1 MPFATSPVL
10 VGLGDQ
16 VEVRYPTPSTWN
28 TQTTVQVQIGTGND
42 PDGITFGTRIPD
54 ATPENFSF
62 NDQVGYLNDD
72 GSNVQ
77 STFERVS
84 TYYSDEI
91 LVTGIELVVPAR
103 IEASVSGPK
112 INEVNPAAITTLNA
126 AFRINR
132 GGIIGPWIT
141 SGDVQEGDLIRLRVQ
156 TVDWYTQTHNVTLFV
171 SDETWGTDVGNPPAT
186 RSDTW
191 SITTRAQDQLVNNPL
206 FVDFVDAKSATF
218 GGYRTQSV
226 SLAAVDTDVVLR
238 ALATGDCEVSSDN
251 VNWSTLVTGLTSVDT
266 LFTRIQIGADY
277 TTKTTGDITIFA
289 VGGDTLGG
297 GFPTGPENNFAGTYG
312 SGAFEVIQTAGT
324 ITDDWQVWTEVDRY
338 PDTAPIVI
346 GPIFK
351 PSLDAYTQDPSIITK
366 NTLTNVTIFS
376 STAISGQANQS
387 YTVGVT
393 GSTSNINGEGATF
406 SITRDNTGAILLA
419 GVSINSGGKNYTIG
433 EEITILGS
441 FIGGSNGT
449 DNLILTVTG
458 IQDLI
463 YWNVSSPFYNNQEY
477 GEVDNVIVA
486 NSYGYYDA
494 DPGQYYYSNF
504 DISGLGTEYVDGI
517 YSDLEAPFTS
527 SSGITAAQLP
537 LNTSL
542 VNGGTVQI
550 LAQVASGDAE
560 IRKNNTGAWVQQLYV
575 QNGDEVNVRMI
586 SPLTFDDEKSSTF
599 VFNELQGGPNPN
611 PTQGPTTPSEPFVNR
626 TFILRT
632 REARTS
638 PVQTRITDVWEA
650 DAGQTYVEA
659 VNLSG
664 LDEDTI
670 ATAETGLS
678 SPGVNVQVSI
688 DNTNFSTSVAVPKNT
703 PTLYVRATASTTQG
717 FTREAVYSV
726 GFAPN
731 KMFDTWKLTTKFT
744 NYIYY
749 TLNGADYGNFV
760 NYSIPD
766 YIDQL
771 GFVIAGAGGGRGG
784 DEEPSSE
791 GGRGGNGALV
801 RGTVAIS
808 PAVQG
813 DFTLRNL
820 RLYSPEKGTDGKG
833 NDSYGVGFTGILS
846 VSVDSSTTIPA
857 ETGQTYVP
865 VIGVPV
871 LSTVATNSEY
881 TVIRG
886 TGGADEVTL
895 TPLSTTEI
903 PTESGVSYGV
913 PIALTTTT
921 DTGSGSGV
929 QLVAQRS
936 TSRITIGATD
946 DVTPPIS
953 ITNTPLPFGSGG
965 TSLNLPAVSVIG
977 IGTNARF
984 STERETVSGNLLRVN
999 VTNGGQNY
1007 QVGDTL
1013 TIPGTSFGG
1022 ISPSDDIELVV
1033 NLVEG
1038 GEISSVFVAVDGN
1051 GDPIGGQNYQ
1061 VGDVVRI
1068 SGDQIGGTSPA
1079 DDTTVEISSVPF
1091 APGSIQSVEPFYA
1104 PGDPGTGSRY
1114 LVGDQVRISFDQVG
1128 GTSTADDIIITV
1140 TDTVV
1145 EDDAGNAGEGGWGYA
1160 TGGDGGNAGPDDR
1173 SGGGGGG
1180 GGAAALLFGDGTPI
1194 VVAGGGGGGGGAGN
1208 DTKLPEGDQEGNRT
1222 LAPTLRT
1229 DLTGINLVGLSGQTP
1244 TDVGARVGGGGGG
1257 AGGGWG
1263 IGGLIGTSLEYNSPL
1278 ETASVVR
1285 TEDLDA
1291 QGGTSGDVYYD
1302 SSIVT
1307 LTDPTEVSNG
1317 PSPGDNGVIVLYYPP
1332 QDLTPLPFSFTQ
1344 VDGVDIFTT
1353 VESDL
1358 AQIIDITGSVPVSV
1372 SNGQVRT
1379 YPPGVTDPAQAS
1391 AWSNGGTVRNTGYV
1405 QVRLTTGASYNNL
1418 YTSVVTV
1425 GTESATFSVT
1435 TGAPPD
1441 TDPTGY
1447 VLAAVDGVDISTL
1460 VESNTVTVSGINRT
1474 VQINAFG
1481 DGSPGD
1487 PEILVC
1493 PLGDCTGQS
1502 YQLGPLNINNGDTF
1516 TIRKLSSPDYS
1527 TPVNVSVQVG
1537 TQSPA
1542 NTWTITTRA
1551 EPDATPVGF
1560 IFTNVFGADL
1570 NTEITSV
1577 TRIIQGIS
1585 DPINITVTGGASIL
1599 RNGIERTDPVA
1610 NVATA
1615 TFANLDE
1622 IALIYTTSN
1631 IIGDTVTFDITAG
1644 TYTTQWIV
1652 GNSGV
1657 AGTTPDPLPLFPT
1670 VLANNPGELTG
1681 SVVITLDTNNALSGP
1696 VGISA
1701 TSGALIVINGGGS
1714 QPGNTPGLLVDSGDT
1729 IQIIILSSLIDGA
1742 TVTSSITIGS
1752 YTTTFSVV
1760 TPAPAPDDLFGQWY
1774 SSPAV
1779 VKDVFGVPT
1788 KFNTKFDG
1796 MPVGSL
1802 MPVFKDNTQPDQW
1815 GLVGD
1820 KLNGDP
1826 SSRFPGWIYCDGSYL
1841 DPNDYPLLFEVLE
1854 YTFGAQ
1860 GASPIF
1866 FRIPDLRNRKLLGTG
1881 PVDGTSPSSPAVT
1894 PEYGPTKLAGT
1905 GGVNI
1910 PGSFG
1915 GMWFIDTIASP
1926 GIDEEEQVAEP
1937 GTGQPAQESQFF
1949 AIAQLR
1955 TTGYENVNGQIQFST
1970 FGQVTAPVSVSETT
1984 IFDVPYH
1991 IHSLVTGQADIGDFA
2006 GRIGWGLEG
2015 GIRRVDVGDPNS
2027 EGNISGQGALNVWGV
2042 PIQGSTIQLTND
2054 DDTVSSNVSNARGAE
2069 YWGETIG
2076 TYGDCAESTY
2086 TGQFWDPSEDPG
2098 PSSNTIE
2105 CLFNSFFTVDCGSP
2119 ENAQVHG
2126 SINVNFPNQGNLRN
2140 SLNTFIG
2147 EGNSNS
2153 IPSSNRT
2160 GNNLLWGGALTIP
2173 RRFVTVAKFAP
2184 DSKNSHSHYLS
2195 LTQIQD
2201 TETQFSY
2208 NNQPGPGTANGVPAT
2223 PSVNVSFSAADVGLE
2238 VFPGTFTL
2246 GLNKQLIPVPSFSP
2260 NDLVPLVT
2268 PYLKVRW
2275 LIKAY

>member
-10 VGLGDQ
+10 VGIGDQ

-62 NDQVGYLNDD
+62 TDQVGYLNPN
-72 GSNVQ
+72 GTSVQ

-84 TYYSDEI
+84 TYYSNEI
-91 LVTGIELVVPAR
+91 LVTGIEIAVPAR

-112 INEVNPAAITTLNA
+112 ISESNPAAITTLNA

-132 GGIIGPWIT
+132 GGVIGPWIT
-141 SGDVQEGDLIRLRVQ
+141 SGDVQEGDLIRLRIQ

-226 SLAAVDTDVVLR
+226 SLAAVDNDVVLR
-238 ALATGDCEVSSDN
+238 ALASGDCEVSSDN

-266 LFTRIQIGADY
+266 LFTRIAIGSDY

-289 VGGDTLGG
+289 VGGDTIGG
-297 GFPTGPENNFAGTYG
+297 GFPTGPENNVAGTYG
-312 SGAFEVIQTAGT
+312 SGAFTVVQTAGT

-351 PSLDAYTQDPSIITK
+351 PSLDSYTQDPSVITK
-366 NTLTNVTIFS
+366 NTLTGTTIFS
-376 STAISGQANQS
+376 STTISGQANQS

-393 GSTSNINGEGATF
+393 GSTSSINGEDATF
-406 SITRDNTGAILLA
+406 LIARNGVGEILPA
-419 GVSINSGGKNYTIG
+419 GVTIISGGRNYTVG
-433 EEITILGS
+433 EQITLLGS
-441 FIGGSNGT
+441 FIGGSNGP
-449 DNLILTVTG
+449 DNLILTVSS

-477 GEVDNVIVA
+477 GQVDNVIVA

-517 YSDLEAPFTS
+517 YSDLEAPFAS
-527 SSGITAAQLP
+527 SSGITAGQLP
-537 LNTSL
+537 LDTSL

-560 IRKNNTGAWVQQLYV
+560 IRKNNTGNWVQQLFV
-575 QNGDEVNVRMI
+575 QNGDQVNVRMI

-611 PTQGPTTPSEPFVNR
+611 PTQGPTSPSEPFVNR

-632 REARTS
+632 RKARTS
-638 PVQTRITDVWEA
+638 PIQTRITDVWEA

-678 SPGVNVQVSI
+678 SPAVNVQVSI
-688 DNTNFSTSVAVPKNT
+688 DNLNFSTSVFVPKNT

-749 TLNGADYGNFV
+749 TLSGANYGTFV

-771 GFVIAGAGGGRGG
+771 GFIISGAGGGKGG

-820 RLYSPEKGTDGKG
+820 RLYSPERGTDGKG
-833 NDSYGVGFTGILS
+833 NDSYGAGFTGITAVSLS
-846 VSVDSSTTIPA
+846 SSTAIPA
-857 ETGQTYVP
+857 QAGQTYGP
-865 VIGVPV
+865 VTGVPII
-871 LSTVATNSEY
+871 STVATNSQY

-886 TGGADEVTL
+886 TGG
-895 TPLSTTEI
+895 
-903 PTESGVSYGV
+903 
-913 PIALTTTT
+913 
-921 DTGSGSGV
+921 
-929 QLVAQRS
+929 
-936 TSRITIGATD
+936 
-946 DVTPPIS
+946 
-953 ITNTPLPFGSGG
+953 
-965 TSLNLPAVSVIG
+965 
-977 IGTNARF
+977 
-984 STERETVSGNLLRVN
+984 
-999 VTNGGQNY
+999 
-1007 QVGDTL
+1007 
-1013 TIPGTSFGG
+1013 
-1022 ISPSDDIELVV
+1022 
-1033 NLVEG
+1033 
-1038 GEISSVFVAVDGN
+1038 
-1051 GDPIGGQNYQ
+1051 
-1061 VGDVVRI
+1061 
-1068 SGDQIGGTSPA
+1068 
-1079 DDTTVEISSVPF
+1079 
-1091 APGSIQSVEPFYA
+1091 SIQSVEPFFS
-1104 PGDPGTGSRY
+1104 PGEPGTGSRY
-1114 LVGDQVRISFDQVG
+1114 LIGDQVRISFDQVG
-1128 GTSTADDIIITV
+1128 GTTSADDIIVTV
-1140 TDTVV
+1140 TDTAA
-1145 EDDAGNAGEGGWGYA
+1145 ENDAGTAGVGGWGYA

-1194 VVAGGGGGGGGAGN
+1194 VIAGGGGGGGGAGN

-1229 DLTGINLVGLSGQTP
+1229 DITGINLVGLAGQTP
-1244 TDVGARVGGGGGG
+1244 TDVGSRVGGGGGG
-1257 AGGGWG
+1257 GGGGWG
-1263 IGGLIGTSLEYNSPL
+1263 TGGLIGTSLEYNSPL

-1307 LTDPTEVSNG
+1307 LSDPTEVSDG

-1344 VDGVDIFTT
+1344 IDDVDIFTQ
-1353 VESDL
+1353 VESSL
-1358 AQIIDITGSVPVSV
+1358 AQILDITGNVSVSV

-1379 YPPGVTDPAQAS
+1379 FPPGVTDPAQAS

-1405 QVRLTTGASYNNL
+1405 QVRLITGASYNNL

-1425 GTESATFSVT
+1425 GTESSTFSVT
-1435 TGAPPD
+1435 TGSPPD

-1447 VLAAVDGVDISTL
+1447 ILAAVNNVDISTPI
-1460 VESNTVTVSGINRT
+1460 ESNTVTVSGINRT

-1481 DGSPGD
+1481 DGSPGN
-1487 PEILVC
+1487 PQILVC

-1502 YQLGPLNINNGDTF
+1502 YQSGPVDINNGDSF
-1516 TIRKLSSPDYS
+1516 TIRKTSSPDYS
-1527 TPVNVSVQVG
+1527 TPVNVTVQVG
-1537 TQSPA
+1537 TQSPS
-1542 NTWTITTRA
+1542 NIWTITTRA

-1599 RNGIERTDPVA
+1599 RNGVERTDPVA
-1610 NVATA
+1610 NVAVA
-1615 TFANLDE
+1615 TFDNLDE
-1622 IALIYTTSN
+1622 IALIYTTSS
-1631 IIGDTVTFDITAG
+1631 IIGDTVTFTITAG

-1657 AGTTPDPLPLFPT
+1657 FGTTPDPLPVFAT
-1670 VLANNPGELTG
+1670 VLANNPGELT
-1681 SVVITLDTNNALSGP
+1681 SSAQITLDTNNGLSGP

-1701 TSGALIVINGGGS
+1701 TSG
-1714 QPGNTPGLLVDSGDT
+1714 D
-1729 IQIIILSSLIDGA
+1729 
-1742 TVTSSITIGS
+1742 
-1752 YTTTFSVV
+1752 
-1760 TPAPAPDDLFGQWY
+1760 
-1774 SSPAV
+1774 
-1779 VKDVFGVPT
+1779 
-1788 KFNTKFDG
+1788 
-1796 MPVGSL
+1796 
-1802 MPVFKDNTQPDQW
+1802 
-1815 GLVGD
+1815 
-1820 KLNGDP
+1820 
-1826 SSRFPGWIYCDGSYL
+1826 
-1841 DPNDYPLLFEVLE
+1841 
-1854 YTFGAQ
+1854 
-1860 GASPIF
+1860 
-1866 FRIPDLRNRKLLGTG
+1866 
-1881 PVDGTSPSSPAVT
+1881 
-1894 PEYGPTKLAGT
+1894 
-1905 GGVNI
+1905 
-1910 PGSFG
+1910 
-1915 GMWFIDTIASP
+1915 
-1926 GIDEEEQVAEP
+1926 
-1937 GTGQPAQESQFF
+1937 
-1949 AIAQLR
+1949 
-1955 TTGYENVNGQIQFST
+1955 
-1970 FGQVTAPVSVSETT
+1970 
-1984 IFDVPYH
+1984 
-1991 IHSLVTGQADIGDFA
+1991 
-2006 GRIGWGLEG
+2006 
-2015 GIRRVDVGDPNS
+2015 
-2027 EGNISGQGALNVWGV
+2027 
-2042 PIQGSTIQLTND
+2042 
-2054 DDTVSSNVSNARGAE
+2054 
-2069 YWGETIG
+2069 
-2076 TYGDCAESTY
+2076 
-2086 TGQFWDPSEDPG
+2086 
-2098 PSSNTIE
+2098 
-2105 CLFNSFFTVDCGSP
+2105 
-2119 ENAQVHG
+2119 
-2126 SINVNFPNQGNLRN
+2126 
-2140 SLNTFIG
+2140 
-2147 EGNSNS
+2147 
-2153 IPSSNRT
+2153 
-2160 GNNLLWGGALTIP
+2160 
-2173 RRFVTVAKFAP
+2173 
-2184 DSKNSHSHYLS
+2184 
-2195 LTQIQD
+2195 
-2201 TETQFSY
+2201 
-2208 NNQPGPGTANGVPAT
+2208 
-2223 PSVNVSFSAADVGLE
+2223 
-2238 VFPGTFTL
+2238 
-2246 GLNKQLIPVPSFSP
+2246 
-2260 NDLVPLVT
+2260 
-2268 PYLKVRW
+2268 
-2275 LIKAY
+2275 